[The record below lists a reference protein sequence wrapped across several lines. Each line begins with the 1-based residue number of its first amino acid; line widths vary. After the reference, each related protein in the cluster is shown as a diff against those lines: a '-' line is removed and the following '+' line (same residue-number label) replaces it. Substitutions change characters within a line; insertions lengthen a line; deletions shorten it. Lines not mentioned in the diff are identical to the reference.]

1 MKKTFVVLVVV
12 MCGFATGALA
22 QVDSSHPGYYPIE
35 EMGLFAADDLEVN
48 IDLQGAMLQVAAG
61 VMQKDGEDADLAELA
76 SKLERVRVQV
86 GSPKRI
92 DTAAISSSFDGAVKS
107 MEGAGWNKILSV
119 IEDDAQVYLFARER
133 GGAIVGLTVLVND
146 DDDELVLAN
155 VVGTIDPVLLG
166 RVIAKM
172 DKLPNLE
179 TYMDIAE

>member
-1 MKKTFVVLVVV
+1 
-12 MCGFATGALA
+12 
-22 QVDSSHPGYYPIE
+22 
-35 EMGLFAADDLEVN
+35 
-48 IDLQGAMLQVAAG
+48 
-61 VMQKDGEDADLAELA
+61 
-76 SKLERVRVQV
+76 
-86 GSPKRI
+86 
-92 DTAAISSSFDGAVKS
+92 
-107 MEGAGWNKILSV
+107 V